1 MAEQPF
7 VRQMIHEAI
16 TALDG
21 HATYQQ
27 IKEYVWRKYGPEV
40 KANTLNAQIAVCT
53 VNHDSRIYYPENAKP
68 RLANDKRYDFLYRV
82 GRGEVVLYEPQKH
95 GPWQIVED
103 ENGKLM
109 VAREDSVIIDS
120 SRDTIE
126 TIQENSL
133 PFPLESHLRDFI
145 ARNLSALRFE
155 GKQLELYTD
164 EDDRN
169 GVEYPT
175 TGGNRIDIL
184 ATDEDGNFVVFE
196 LKVGRGIDATVGQIL
211 RYIGWVKHHLARPEQ
226 TVKGAIVVQS
236 ANEWLRYAVSAVP
249 DISLF
254 EYEVDFRVKPVT
266 L

>member
-1 MAEQPF
+1 MAEQPLSG
-7 VRQMIHEAI
+7 MIHEAI

-27 IKEYVWRKYGPEV
+27 IKEYVCENMGREIIAGRPLSSAPSITTRGFIIRKRRPL
-40 KANTLNAQIAVCT
+40 ANTSDMIF
-53 VNHDSRIYYPENAKP
+53 HM
-68 RLANDKRYDFLYRV
+68 
-82 GRGEVVLYEPQKH
+82 GREVVLYEPQKH